1 MQGSLPTFMDIG
13 SSFSASEVLEDNL
26 ISQLQKHGKHMV
38 RAVCCST
45 HAMLGEC
52 LDPWLL

>member
-1 MQGSLPTFMDIG
+1 MDIG

-38 RAVCCST
+38 WAVSCSIY
-45 HAMLGEC
+45 ALLG
-52 LDPWLL
+52 